1 MFQCY
6 LGKHNSAI
14 FQIKSRYCLQ
24 FRARVPNVG
33 ATAHRWAMESSRG
46 AVVDQNEFGGAE
58 ADHRPLTKINIYPKL
73 QKNIP
78 KI

>member
-1 MFQCY
+1 MRFLWY
-6 LGKHNSAI
+6 FLSLKAT
-14 FQIKSRYCLQ
+14 
-24 FRARVPNVG
+24 VPNVG
-33 ATAHRWAMESSRG
+33 ATAHRWAMKSSRG
-46 AVVDQNEFGGAE
+46 AVVDKNEYGGAE

>member
-1 MFQCY
+1 MKLTDFLY
-6 LGKHNSAI
+6 
-14 FQIKSRYCLQ
+14 QIKIHSSTP
-24 FRARVPNVG
+24 RVPNVG

-73 QKNIP
+73 QKNISQN
-78 KI
+78 ISQYHNFF